1 MLPHYFT
8 LLLLAVAVQ
17 TFAQPLT
24 EERSIVFV
32 ADAEGR
38 PMAGAYATPVEAQ
51 AWLSKR
57 NAPAWTVEM
66 HFTVSKDYP
75 YSRHE
80 IGRHMSWPLTG
91 DTVLD
96 GRVRHLRFTILDGWC
111 TDHYLLLIK
120 GTDTMRITMP
130 DRSIAFEQTAQHP
143 ERRNGKEAA
152 PLVVRFQPGV
162 YAFATFAE
170 EDAYHPMEQRIAAR
184 LARDAQR
191 RAHPEQRQ
199 RARVRLGASLP
210 VRKDGL

>member
-1 MLPHYFT
+1 MSPYYFT
-8 LLLLAVAVQ
+8 LLLLAVTLHA
-17 TFAQPLT
+17 FAQPLT
-24 EERSIVFV
+24 DERSIVFV

-51 AWLSKR
+51 SWLSKR

-75 YSRHE
+75 YSPHE
-80 IGRHMSWPLTG
+80 IGRHMFWPLTG
-91 DTVLD
+91 DTVRD
-96 GRVRHLRFTILDGWC
+96 GCVRHLRFTIFDGWS

-162 YAFATFAE
+162 YAFATLAE

-184 LARDAQR
+184 LARDAKR
-191 RAHPEQRQ
+191 RAHHEQR
-199 RARVRLGASLP
+199 RHPLLRLGASIP
-210 VRKDGL
+210 VRKVGL